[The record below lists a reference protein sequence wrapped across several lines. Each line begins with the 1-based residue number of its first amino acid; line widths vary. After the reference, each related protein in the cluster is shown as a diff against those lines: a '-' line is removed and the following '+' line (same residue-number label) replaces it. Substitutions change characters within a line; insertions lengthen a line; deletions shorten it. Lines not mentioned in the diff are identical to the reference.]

1 MDITWQQQ
9 EEKNQNKQ
17 THTTQ
22 FNYILQVTVLV
33 QSTQN
38 TKKSC
43 QLQYAQ
49 SQSYTIQEFRLSR
62 IFLQR
67 SVARTHLWMH
77 SHCNYS

>member
-1 MDITWQQQ
+1 MDISYNN
-9 EEKNQNKQ
+9 KKKKKQNKQ

-43 QLQYAQ
+43 QLQYVQ

-62 IFLQR
+62 IFLQC
-67 SVARTHLWMH
+67 SVARTHL
-77 SHCNYS
+77 